1 MCTAPKAPSYTP
13 PPAPTPPAAPTP
25 SQVANSQFGNVLTQY
40 LNPVNG
46 NFGMDA
52 LTKSMQAGLNGH
64 QIRSLLSTSGAN
76 QLGHKAAAALG
87 LQPGPILNPQQ
98 QLEQQ
103 YAKQREQEY
112 AVAQQRYQEQVAMQR
127 AQYEQ
132 SMRAQESA
140 LQAQLAQQDA
150 LARRSEEAA
159 LRAQVPQMT
168 ANSAN
173 ATRVRSTSDSRKASR
188 AAAQG
193 TSQLRVPL
201 GISSTT
207 GAISGL
213 TNTSPVKL
221 NIG

>member
-13 PPAPTPPAAPTP
+13 PPAPKPPTP
-25 SQVANSQFGNVLTQY
+25 SEVANTQFGNVLTQY
-40 LNPVNG
+40 LNPANG

-52 LTKSMQAGLNGH
+52 LTRSMQAGLNGH

-76 QLGHKAAAALG
+76 RLGRKAAEALG
-87 LQPGPILNPQQ
+87 LQPGPVLNPTQ
-98 QLEQQ
+98 QLEAQ

-127 AQYEQ
+127 AQFEQ

-150 LARRSEEAA
+150 LAKRSEEAA
-159 LRAQVPQMT
+159 LRAQVPQLT
-168 ANSAN
+168 ANSAT
-173 ATRVRSTSDSRKASR
+173 ATRVRATSESRKSARS
-188 AAAQG
+188 AAQG

-201 GISSTT
+201 GISSSGM